1 VIEYDPEDIELY
13 IKVADAIEEAFPSVV
28 VEGNEA
34 GDGRPGSFEISTP
47 DGASPVL
54 FSRLSTKQVPD
65 VEDVISRI
73 VNRNRGQ

>member
-1 VIEYDPEDIELY
+1 MY

-34 GDGRPGSFEISTP
+34 GDGRPGSFEVSTP
-47 DGASPVL
+47 DGASSPVL
-54 FSRLSTKQVPD
+54 FSKLDTKQVPD

-73 VNRNRGQ
+73 VNRNRGPGAQ